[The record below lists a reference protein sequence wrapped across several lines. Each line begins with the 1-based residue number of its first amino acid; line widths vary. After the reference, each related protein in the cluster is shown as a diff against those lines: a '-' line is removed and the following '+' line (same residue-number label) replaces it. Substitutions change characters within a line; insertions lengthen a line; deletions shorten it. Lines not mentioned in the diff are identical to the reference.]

1 MHYLTIFVA
10 GFLRV
15 FFAGVQSRNVNT
27 GRRRAAML
35 TSMAIALS
43 EGTIIAQL
51 AIAPDWGSRFAY
63 GLSGAVGIW
72 CAMVAHDWAVR
83 RSSKDS
89 G

>member
-1 MHYLTIFVA
+1 MIHYLTIFVA

-27 GRRRAAML
+27 GRRRAAMA

-51 AIAPDWGSRFAY
+51 AIAPDWGSRIAY
-63 GLSGAVGIW
+63 GLSGAAGIW
-72 CAMVAHDWAVR
+72 CAMVAHDWAVQR
-83 RSSKDS
+83 ADTK
-89 G
+89 